1 MIRFHKT
8 TWRREIMEK
17 EEKTLEE
24 QQPTT
29 DSEETAQEGQEGPAE
44 VEETVQED
52 QSDSLKE
59 TTEKLWGSTK
69 SAWNTAAFKAAQYK
83 KLVQKKI
90 DISTLHKKINSA
102 HADLGKLIDDLR
114 TAGKKNIMNQ
124 GEVKEILGRI
134 DELKNEAVAL
144 EEEVEK
150 IKTEEPP
157 LETPAEESQDETA
170 DK

>member
-1 MIRFHKT
+1 
-8 TWRREIMEK
+8 
-17 EEKTLEE
+17 
-24 QQPTT
+24 
-29 DSEETAQEGQEGPAE
+29 
-44 VEETVQED
+44 
-52 QSDSLKE
+52 
-59 TTEKLWGSTK
+59 
-69 SAWNTAAFKAAQYK
+69 
-83 KLVQKKI
+83 
-90 DISTLHKKINSA
+90 
-102 HADLGKLIDDLR
+102 
-114 TAGKKNIMNQ
+114 MNQ